1 MPPLSPIPFTAFSNH
16 GPPLFFLHAN
26 GYPPACY
33 KPFLRQF
40 TDYHVR
46 AMHLRPLWPGQS
58 PDGLRDWK
66 PLTDDFLRFLDE
78 QNAGRVL
85 AVGHSLGAI
94 TILRAALKNPERFR
108 AIVLID
114 PVLFPPRRIIAWNIV
129 RALGLGYKTHP
140 LIRGTLKRRP
150 QFDDMDQ
157 VFRAY
162 RQREV
167 FRFFSDESLRAYIEG
182 ILRPRAD
189 GGREASPIG
198 GYELAYSPEWEAR
211 IYYTGI
217 WRDLELWRGLR
228 SLRVPT
234 LFVRGAE
241 TDTFWASAADLVKR
255 KQPAVRVETVER
267 STHLLPLER
276 PEEVAKIVLSFL
288 KEIP

>member
-1 MPPLSPIPFTAFSNH
+1 MNNPLHPYPLSPIPSTDFGKGDA
-16 GPPLFFLHAN
+16 PLFFLHAN

-33 KPFLRQF
+33 KLFLDQF
-40 TDYHVR
+40 TGYRVR

-58 PDGLRDWK
+58 PDGLRDWH
-66 PLTDDFLRFLDE
+66 PLADDFLQFLDE
-78 QNAGRVL
+78 QKADRVL

-94 TILRAALKNPERFR
+94 TILRAALKRPERFR

-129 RALGLGYKTHP
+129 RALGLGWKIHP
-140 LIRGTLKRRP
+140 LIRGTLKRRR
-150 QFDDMDQ
+150 QFDDKDQ
-157 VFRAY
+157 IFRAY
-162 RQREV
+162 RRREV

-189 GGREASPIG
+189 GG
-198 GYELAYSPEWEAR
+198 YELVYSPEWEAR

-217 WRDLELWRGLR
+217 WRDLEIWRGLK

-241 TDTFWASAADLVKR
+241 TDTFWASAAGLVKR
-255 KQPAVRVETVER
+255 IQPGVRVEAVER

-276 PEEVAKIVLSFL
+276 PKEVAKIVLSFL

>member
-1 MPPLSPIPFTAFSNH
+1 M
-16 GPPLFFLHAN
+16 
-26 GYPPACY
+26 
-33 KPFLRQF
+33 Q
-40 TDYHVR
+40 
-46 AMHLRPLWPGQS
+46 LRPLWPGQS
-58 PDGLRDWK
+58 PDGLRDWN
-66 PLTDDFLRFLDE
+66 PLAEDFLQFLDQ
-78 QNAGRVL
+78 QNADRVL

-94 TILRAALKNPERFR
+94 TILRAALKHPERFR
-108 AIVLID
+108 AIVLMD

-129 RALGLGYKTHP
+129 RALGLGYQTHP
-140 LIRGTLKRRP
+140 LIRGTLKRRR
-150 QFDDMDQ
+150 QFDDLDQ

-162 RQREV
+162 RRREV

-189 GGREASPIG
+189 G

-217 WRDLELWRGLR
+217 WRDLELWRGLKP
-228 SLRVPT
+228 LRMPA

-255 KQPAVRVETVER
+255 KQPAARVETVER

-276 PEEVAKIVLSFL
+276 PQEVANIVLSFL

>member
-1 MPPLSPIPFTAFSNH
+1 MPSSPLSLIPSSAF
-16 GPPLFFLHAN
+16 GKDGAPLYFLHAN

-33 KPFLRQF
+33 KFFLQQF
-40 TDYHVR
+40 SGYHVR
-46 AMHLRPLWPGQS
+46 AMHQRPLWPGQS

-66 PLTDDFLRFLDE
+66 PLTDDFLQFLDE
-78 QNAGRVL
+78 QKAERVL

-94 TILRAALKNPERFR
+94 IILRAALKSPERFR

-140 LIRGTLKRRP
+140 LIRGTLKRRR
-150 QFDDMDQ
+150 QFNDLDQ

-162 RQREV
+162 RRREV

-189 GGREASPIG
+189 GS
-198 GYELAYSPEWEAR
+198 YELAYSPEWEAR

-217 WRDLELWRGLR
+217 WPDLELWRGLK
-228 SLRVPT
+228 SLRVAT

-241 TDTFWASAADLVKR
+241 TDTFWASAAGLVKR
-255 KQPAVRVETVER
+255 KQPAVRVETVEQ

-276 PEEVAKIVLSFL
+276 PEEVSKIVLSFL
-288 KEIP
+288 KEIQ